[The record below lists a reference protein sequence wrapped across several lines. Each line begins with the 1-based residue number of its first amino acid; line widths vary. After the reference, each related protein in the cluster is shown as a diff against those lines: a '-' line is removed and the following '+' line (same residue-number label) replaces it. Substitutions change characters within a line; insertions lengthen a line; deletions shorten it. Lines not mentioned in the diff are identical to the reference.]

1 MSLPPRER
9 LIVALDV
16 ATVAEA
22 QALVSRLG
30 DAVVFYKIG
39 LELAFAGGIELAR
52 SLKREGKSV
61 FLDMK
66 LHDIPNQ
73 VERAVAN
80 IARLGLDLLTVHA
93 YPQTLAAAAAGRGD
107 ASLRLLGVTVLT
119 SMSQEDAARAGY
131 GTTISDLVAA
141 RAAEIRKAG
150 VDGVVCSPLEAGRV
164 RGLVGPGALIV
175 VPGIRPAGAAS
186 GDQARTATPAEAIR
200 SGASHLVVGRP
211 ITRAADPSAA
221 ALAVLEEIAAA
232 AAAHP

>member
-1 MSLPPRER
+1 MTEPRER

-22 QALVSRLG
+22 QTLVRTLG
-30 DAVVFYKIG
+30 DSAVFYKIG

-52 SLKREGKSV
+52 ALKADGRSV

-93 YPQTLAAAAAGRGD
+93 YPQTLAAAVAGRK
-107 ASLRLLGVTVLT
+107 ANPLRLLGVTVLT
-119 SMSQEDAARAGY
+119 SMSPDDAHQAGY
-131 GTTISDLVAA
+131 GAPIEELVAA

-150 VDGVVCSPLEAGRV
+150 VDGVVCSPLEAARV
-164 RGLVGPGALIV
+164 RAVVGRDALIV
-175 VPGIRPAGAAS
+175 VPGIRPAGSAS

-200 SGASHLVVGRP
+200 AGASHLVVGRP
-211 ITRAADPSAA
+211 ITRAEDPRAA
-221 ALAVLEEIAAA
+221 ADAVVAQIAAA
-232 AAAHP
+232 HGPNP